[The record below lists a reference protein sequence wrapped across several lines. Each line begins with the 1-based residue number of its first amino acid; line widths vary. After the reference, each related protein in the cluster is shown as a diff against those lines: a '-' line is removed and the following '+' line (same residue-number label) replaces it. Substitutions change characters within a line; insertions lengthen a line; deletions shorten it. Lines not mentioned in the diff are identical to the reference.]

1 MTFQETAKIM
11 AVFKAAYPRYYANI
25 DVEEARR
32 VTTLWA
38 SMLADYS
45 YETVSNAAKALIVSS
60 KFPPTIA
67 EVIEKIQLLTKEPEL
82 TEGEAWS
89 MVRKAIRNGIYG
101 YKEEYRKL
109 PDKVKTAIGNPLMI
123 HEWAKVS
130 ADELDTVVASNFMRN
145 FRSQTKSKQ
154 EYESLPQ
161 SVKKFVEEIYA
172 KMPKLE
178 EVNERNK

>member
-1 MTFQETAKIM
+1 
-11 AVFKAAYPRYYANI
+11 
-25 DVEEARR
+25 
-32 VTTLWA
+32 
-38 SMLADYS
+38 
-45 YETVSNAAKALIVSS
+45 
-60 KFPPTIA
+60 
-67 EVIEKIQLLTKEPEL
+67 
-82 TEGEAWS
+82 

-101 YKEEYRKL
+101 YKEEYGKL
-109 PDKVKTAIGNPLMI
+109 PDKVKTARGNPLMI

-161 SVKKFVEEIYA
+161 SVKKFVEEISA

>member
-11 AVFKAAYPRYYANI
+11 AAYPRYYANI
-25 DVEEARR
+25 DVEEARQ

-82 TEGEAWS
+82 SEGEAWS

-161 SVKKFVEEIYA
+161 SVKKFVEEISA

>member
-1 MTFQETAKIM
+1 MTVQETAKIM

-25 DVEEARR
+25 DVKEARQ

-45 YETVSNAAKALIVSS
+45 YETVSNAAKA
-60 KFPPTIA
+60 
-67 EVIEKIQLLTKEPEL
+67 
-82 TEGEAWS
+82 WS
-89 MVRKAIRNGIYG
+89 MVRKANRNGIYG

-161 SVKKFVEEIYA
+161 SVKKFVEEISA

>member
-1 MTFQETAKIM
+1 
-11 AVFKAAYPRYYANI
+11 
-25 DVEEARR
+25 
-32 VTTLWA
+32 
-38 SMLADYS
+38 
-45 YETVSNAAKALIVSS
+45 
-60 KFPPTIA
+60 
-67 EVIEKIQLLTKEPEL
+67 
-82 TEGEAWS
+82 

-161 SVKKFVEEIYA
+161 SVKKFVEEISA

>member
-1 MTFQETAKIM
+1 M
-11 AVFKAAYPRYYANI
+11 R
-25 DVEEARR
+25 
-32 VTTLWA
+32 L
-38 SMLADYS
+38 
-45 YETVSNAAKALIVSS
+45 
-60 KFPPTIA
+60 
-67 EVIEKIQLLTKEPEL
+67 
-82 TEGEAWS
+82 GAWC
-89 MVRKAIRNGIYG
+89 RKAIRNGIYG
-101 YKEEYRKL
+101 YKAEYEKL

-130 ADELDTVVASNFMRN
+130 ADEIDTVVASNFMRN

-161 SVKKFVEEIYA
+161 SVKKFVEEISA

>member
-1 MTFQETAKIM
+1 MTVQETAKIM

-25 DVEEARR
+25 DVKEARQ

-101 YKEEYRKL
+101 YKAEYEKL

-130 ADELDTVVASNFMRN
+130 ADEIDTVVASNFMRN

-161 SVKKFVEEIYA
+161 SVKKFVEEISA

-178 EVNERNK
+178 EVNERNN

>member
-1 MTFQETAKIM
+1 MTVQETAKIM

-25 DVEEARR
+25 DVEEAKR
-32 VTTLWA
+32 TINLWA

-67 EVIEKIQLLTKEPEL
+67 EVIEKTQLLTKEPEL

-89 MVRKAIRNGIYG
+89 MVRKAICNGIYG
-101 YKEEYRKL
+101 YKEEYEKL
-109 PDKVKTAIGNPLMI
+109 PDKVKAAIGNPMMI

-130 ADELDTVVASNFMRN
+130 ADELNTVVASNFMRS
-145 FRSQTKSKQ
+145 FRSNIKNKQ
-154 EYESLPQ
+154 EYENLPQ
-161 SVKKFVEEIYA
+161 SVKKFINKISE

-178 EVNERNK
+178 GTNDRTK

>member
-1 MTFQETAKIM
+1 MTFQETTKIM
-11 AVFKAAYPRYYANI
+11 AVFRAAYPRYYANI
-25 DVEEARR
+25 DVEEARQ

-45 YETVSNAAKALIVSS
+45 YETVSNAAKVLIVSS

-67 EVIEKIQLLTKEPEL
+67 EVIEKIQLLTREPEL

-101 YKEEYRKL
+101 YKEEYGKL

-123 HEWAKVS
+123 HE
-130 ADELDTVVASNFMRN
+130 TVVASNFMRN

-161 SVKKFVEEIYA
+161 SVKKFVEEISA